1 MCVGVTFF
9 LCGVRKFI
17 CLLVSVLGCMR
28 AYVHVRAV
36 CVCVCVC
43 VCVSGSEI
51 IFHFPF
57 NIGGIL
63 VVIFATA
70 VGTFQ
75 FLRDI

>member
-9 LCGVRKFI
+9 LCSVRKFI
-17 CLLVSVLGCMR
+17 CLLVSVFGCMR

-36 CVCVCVC
+36 CVFM
-43 VCVSGSEI
+43 SGSEI